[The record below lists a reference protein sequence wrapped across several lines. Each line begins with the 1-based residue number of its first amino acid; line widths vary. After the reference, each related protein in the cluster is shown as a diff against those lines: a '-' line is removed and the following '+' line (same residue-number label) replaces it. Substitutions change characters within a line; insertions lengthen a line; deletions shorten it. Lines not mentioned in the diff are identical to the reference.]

1 MADLDSDIDRL
12 YQGPLDTFIDARN
25 ALAKATKVAAVK
37 TLVKPSL
44 PAWAVNQL
52 FWHQRALV
60 DRLIAAS
67 EGVRAEHQ
75 RALAGEKAAIARA
88 EQAHR
93 EVLREAVAAS
103 RDVLTAGGHT
113 VTPGTL
119 DQVRDT
125 LSVLP
130 APEANGRLVKPL
142 MPRGLDALAGLVLAA
157 RPGPI
162 AAPTAQ
168 AVPGPAV
175 ATRDARATPTADDEA
190 ERRRKAREAEKAA
203 REREARRKSAEAALT
218 KARQALADAD
228 AAVEQAERDL
238 VTRQAERVAA
248 RDALKQAQRL
258 VEELSFGRSC

>member
-12 YQGPLDTFIDARN
+12 YQGPLDAFIDTRN

-75 RALAGEKAAIARA
+75 RALAGEKAAIAGA

-93 EVLREAVAAS
+93 EVLREAAAAA
-103 RDVLTAGGHT
+103 RDVLTAGGHAI
-113 VTPGTL
+113 TPSTL
-119 DQVRDT
+119 DAVRDT
-125 LSVLP
+125 LSALP

-162 AAPTAQ
+162 AAPDVPAPRAQ
-168 AVPGPAV
+168 AARPV
-175 ATRDARATPTADDEA
+175 AATAADDA
-190 ERRRKAREAEKAA
+190 ARKRQAREAEKAA
-203 REREARRKSAEAALT
+203 REREVRRKNAEAALAQ
-218 KARQALADAD
+218 ARQALADAD
-228 AAVEQAERDL
+228 AAVDQAERDL

-248 RDALKQAQRL
+248 RDVLKQAQRL
-258 VEELSFGRSC
+258 VEELSFGR

>member
-1 MADLDSDIDRL
+1 MADLDADIDRL
-12 YQGPLDTFIDARN
+12 YQGPLDAFIDARN

-37 TLVKPSL
+37 ALVKPSL

-52 FWHQRALV
+52 HWHHRALV
-60 DRLIAAS
+60 DRLVAAS
-67 EGVRAEHQ
+67 IGVRNEHQ
-75 RALAGEKAAIARA
+75 RALAGEKAAIAGA

-93 EVLREAVAAS
+93 EVLREAVAAA
-103 RDVLTAGGHT
+103 RDVLTAGGHA

-125 LSVLP
+125 LSALP

-142 MPRGLDALAGLVLAA
+142 TPRGLDALAGLVLAA

-162 AAPTAQ
+162 AAPAR
-168 AVPGPAV
+168 AVPSAPAIT
-175 ATRDARATPTADDEA
+175 AKSASATPNANDEA

-203 REREARRKSAEAALT
+203 REREARRKNADAALA

-228 AAVEQAERDL
+228 AAVDQAERDL
-238 VTRQAERVAA
+238 VARQAERVAA

-258 VEELSFGRSC
+258 VEELSFGR